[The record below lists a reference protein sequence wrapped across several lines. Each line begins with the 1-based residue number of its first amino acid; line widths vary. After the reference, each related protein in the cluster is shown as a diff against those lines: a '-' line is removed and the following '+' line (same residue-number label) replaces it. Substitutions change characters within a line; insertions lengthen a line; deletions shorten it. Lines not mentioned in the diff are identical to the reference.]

1 MSSVVSMTA
10 ADCLSGAAEAKTA
23 AGDLNGAVEVE
34 TVATGAENSRAVR
47 IKICGL
53 TRPCDIEWVNE
64 LKPEFI
70 GFVFAPASRRFVEP
84 EAAAQLRSM
93 LAPGIRAAG
102 VFVDEDECRVAELA
116 EKGIIDIVQL
126 HGSEDEE
133 YIARLRK
140 MTEAPII
147 KAFSV
152 KTSEDVKRAREC
164 TADYVLL
171 DSGSGG
177 TGTTFDWSLVEDLGK
192 PWFLAGG
199 LNAENVKQALA
210 IHVPFAVDVS
220 SGVETDGK
228 KDRLKMAEF
237 VNAVCDAA
245 ETAG

>member
-1 MSSVVSMTA
+1 MRNAVSA
-10 ADCLSGAAEAKTA
+10 AAAGCLSGAAEAKTA
-23 AGDLNGAVEVE
+23 AGGLNGAVAVE
-34 TVATGAENSRAVR
+34 TAAAGVVG

-53 TRPCDIEWVNE
+53 TKACEIEWVNE

-70 GFVFAPASRRFVEP
+70 GFVFAPASRRYVEP
-84 EAAAQLRSM
+84 GAAAQLRSM

-102 VFVDEDECRVAELA
+102 VFVDEEETQVAELA
-116 EKGIIDIVQL
+116 ERGIIDIVQL

-133 YIARLRK
+133 YIARLR
-140 MTEAPII
+140 MLTGAPII

-152 KTSEDVKRAREC
+152 KTTEDMQRAREC

-177 TGTTFDWSLVEDLGK
+177 TGRTFDWSLVEDLGK

-199 LNAENVKQALA
+199 LDAENVKQALA

-228 KDRLKMAEF
+228 KDRIKMADF
-237 VNAVCDAA
+237 VNAVRGAA

>member
-1 MSSVVSMTA
+1 MRNAVSA
-10 ADCLSGAAEAKTA
+10 GAA
-23 AGDLNGAVEVE
+23 
-34 TVATGAENSRAVR
+34 GAENSGAVG

-53 TRPCDIEWVNE
+53 TRPCDIEWVNQ
-64 LKPEFI
+64 LRPEFI
-70 GFVFAPASRRFVEP
+70 GFVFTPASRRFVEP

-102 VFVDEDECRVAELA
+102 VFVDEEETQVAELA
-116 EKGIIDIVQL
+116 ERGIIDIVQL

-133 YIARLRK
+133 YIARLR
-140 MTEAPII
+140 MLTGAPII

-152 KTSEDVKRAREC
+152 KTTEDMQRAREC

-177 TGTTFDWSLVEDLGK
+177 TGRTFDWSLVEDLGK

-199 LNAENVKQALA
+199 LDAENVKQALA

-228 KDRLKMAEF
+228 KDRIKMADF
-237 VNAVCDAA
+237 VNAVRGAA

>member
-1 MSSVVSMTA
+1 MRNAVSA
-10 ADCLSGAAEAKTA
+10 AAA
-23 AGDLNGAVEVE
+23 
-34 TVATGAENSRAVR
+34 GAENSGAVG

-53 TRPCDIEWVNE
+53 TRACEIEWVNE

-70 GFVFAPASRRFVEP
+70 GFVFTPASRRYVEP

-126 HGSEDEE
+126 HGREDEE
-133 YIARLRK
+133 YIVRLR
-140 MTEAPII
+140 MLTGAPII

-152 KTSEDVKRAREC
+152 KTTEDIQRAREC

-177 TGTTFDWSLVEDLGK
+177 TGRTFDWSLVEDLGK

-199 LNAENVKQALA
+199 LDAENVKQALA

-228 KDRLKMAEF
+228 KDRQKMAEF
-237 VNAVCDAA
+237 VNAVRRAA

>member
-1 MSSVVSMTA
+1 MRNAVSA
-10 ADCLSGAAEAKTA
+10 GAA
-23 AGDLNGAVEVE
+23 
-34 TVATGAENSRAVR
+34 GAENSGAVG

-53 TRPCDIEWVNE
+53 TRPGDIEWVNQ
-64 LKPEFI
+64 LRPEFI
-70 GFVFAPASRRFVEP
+70 GFVFTPASRRFVEP

-102 VFVDEDECRVAELA
+102 VFVDEEETQVAELA
-116 EKGIIDIVQL
+116 ERGIIDIVQL

-133 YIARLRK
+133 YIARLR
-140 MTEAPII
+140 MLTGAPII

-152 KTSEDVKRAREC
+152 KTTEDMQRAREC

-177 TGTTFDWSLVEDLGK
+177 TGRTFDWSLVEDLGK

-199 LNAENVKQALA
+199 LDAENVKQALA

-228 KDRLKMAEF
+228 KDRIKMADF
-237 VNAVCDAA
+237 VNAVRGAA